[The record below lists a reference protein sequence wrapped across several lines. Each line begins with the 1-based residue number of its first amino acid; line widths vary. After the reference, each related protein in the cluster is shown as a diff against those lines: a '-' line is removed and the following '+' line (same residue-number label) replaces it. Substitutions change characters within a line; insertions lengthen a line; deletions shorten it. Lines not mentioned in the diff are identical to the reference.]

1 MSHDYAGNR
10 LTAARKKLERALK
23 KCGTR
28 CSKEVRAELQRDLG
42 VVLFGLGK
50 KALGRGAFQKALE
63 LDPEGR
69 LDPEFGTATTHQAYR
84 NAGGTVGKPEGKKD
98 EESEPEEE
106 SESEAPTEA
115 EAESEAERDAPE
127 EESAP
132 AESGVSHAWFSLSVQ
147 QDLMWHEPSRPAC
160 GSARYACFA
169 NGEQYSGPI
178 WRDYGNEVRR
188 GLAFATTRLL
198 VGLDG
203 LLGRNVEFGTRLGVA
218 FGGGPTATGR
228 SKFLPVH
235 AELRAAYFFGS
246 DPFARS
252 GVRPYFAVGGGIAEV
267 QSRVTVDFYTDVAAY
282 NQGRQS
288 SADAWRTAGRGFVAP
303 SFGSQF
309 AFSRST
315 ALSLELRVMAMLGES
330 GLAPAGSIGFVQ
342 GL

>member
-1 MSHDYAGNR
+1 MSRDYAGNR

-23 KCGTR
+23 KCGSR
-28 CSKEVRAELQRDLG
+28 CSNEVRAELQRDLG

-50 KALGRGAFQKALE
+50 KALGRSAFQKALA
-63 LDPEGR
+63 LDPDGR
-69 LDPEFGTATTHQAYR
+69 LDPEFGTATTQQAYR
-84 NAGGTVGKPEGKKD
+84 RAGGTVGKPEPPKA
-98 EESEPEEE
+98 EESEPDE
-106 SESEAPTEA
+106 SESDAPTES
-115 EAESEAERDAPE
+115 ETEPEGERESSEQATPK
-127 EESAP
+127 
-132 AESGVSHAWFSLSVQ
+132 ESGVSHAWFSLSVQ
-147 QDLMWHEPSRPAC
+147 QDWMWHEPSHPAC
-160 GSARYACFA
+160 GSAKYACFA
-169 NGEQYSGPI
+169 SGEQYTGPI

-188 GLAFATTRLL
+188 GLGFATTRLL

-203 LLGRNVEFGTRLGVA
+203 LLGRNLELGTRLGVA
-218 FGGGPTATGR
+218 FGGGPTPTGR

-235 AELRAAYFFGS
+235 AELRAAYFFGA

-252 GVRPYFAVGGGIAEV
+252 GVRPYFGVGGGIAEV

-315 ALSLELRVMAMLGES
+315 AIALELRVMAMLGTS
-330 GLAPAGSIGFVQ
+330 GVVPAGSIGFVQ